1 MVPDDAPTSAVPE
14 VTPDSELDDLS
25 GQGSENV
32 SQILRDFQVSA
43 EHNEDEVPL

>member
-1 MVPDDAPTSAVPE
+1 MVPDDPVISVAPE

-43 EHNEDEVPL
+43 EHSEDEAQL